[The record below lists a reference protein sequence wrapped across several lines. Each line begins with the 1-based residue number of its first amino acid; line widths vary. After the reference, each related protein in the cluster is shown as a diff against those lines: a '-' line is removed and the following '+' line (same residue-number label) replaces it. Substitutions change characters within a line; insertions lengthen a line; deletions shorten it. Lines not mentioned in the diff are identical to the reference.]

1 MFALSIQDLFKI
13 WESPFGNQPKN
24 TNINLKQ
31 NIKKLWKFLP
41 IFITQKYIY
50 FYPFRFWGKMARWE
64 HRWSNGHDHL
74 LPSESHYPD
83 IGKSW
88 EGN

>member
-31 NIKKLWKFLP
+31 NIKKTENF
-41 IFITQKYIY
+41 TQFYHLKYI
-50 FYPFRFWGKMARWE
+50 FWPLFRVKMARWE
-64 HRWSNGHDHL
+64 HRWSTGHDHF

-83 IGKSW
+83 IGK
-88 EGN
+88 